1 LASIVSYRKQWER
14 LHKKYERQALKVYLK
29 TFKQWGN
36 NIPFSLLTEDNFSV
50 LIDNATN
57 IEAMNTAYF
66 DVYFA
71 IGSDYGK
78 RVGKD
83 INRQLK
89 AFTISEFISVFQRDL
104 LTWLFRNGA
113 SRIVTVRQTYLEYI
127 KQLIGIGIADGK
139 SMSEIST
146 DLERFVNRR
155 DFYRW
160 QAMRIART
168 ETTTAANYSATV
180 SSKVSGF
187 ENEKVW
193 ISTLDSRTRRP
204 PLSHFNHHSMNQ
216 VKVGVDEAFNV
227 SGQKMMFPGDPK
239 GSAGNVINCR
249 CTVAIIPK
257 RDSRGN
263 LIPV

>member
-1 LASIVSYRKQWER
+1 MASLISYRKQWER
-14 LHKKYERQALKVYLK
+14 LHKKYERQSLKVYLK
-29 TFKQWGN
+29 AFKQWGN
-36 NIPFSLLTEDNFSV
+36 NIPFSSLTEDNYNL

-57 IEAMNTAYF
+57 IEVMNVAYF

-78 RVGKD
+78 KVGKD
-83 INRQLK
+83 INRELK
-89 AFTISEFISVFQRDL
+89 AFTVSEFISVFQRDL
-104 LTWLFRNGA
+104 LSWLFNNGA
-113 SRIVTVRQTYLEYI
+113 SRIVTVRESYLEYI
-127 KQLIGIGIADGK
+127 KQLIGIGIADGR
-139 SMSEIST
+139 SMSEIAT
-146 DLERFVNRR
+146 DLEDLVRR
-155 DFYRW
+155 RNFYRW

-168 ETTTAANYSATV
+168 ETTTAANYSATI

-187 ENEKVW
+187 QQEKVW
-193 ISTLDSRTRRP
+193 ISTLDARTRRP
-204 PLSHFNHHSMNQ
+204 PESHFNHHSMNQ
-216 VKVGVDEAFNV
+216 VRVGVDEPFIV

-257 RDSRGN
+257 RDSDGN